1 VAEIIIEDRDVP
13 RATVLGGENHQV
25 ISFEAMEEAVAEA
38 LTRNLKK
45 NKMAIVSVPSIE
57 IEEIEKSKTP
67 KVTRDVNANDLR
79 ELRSA
84 PLTVEEK
91 LELARQRMQEQ
102 IDGMTPGEFKSF
114 RKMND

>member
-1 VAEIIIEDRDVP
+1 
-13 RATVLGGENHQV
+13 
-25 ISFEAMEEAVAEA
+25 M
-38 LTRNLKK
+38 LKK
-45 NKMAIVSVPSIE
+45 RGA
-57 IEEIEKSKTP
+57 P

-91 LELARQRMQEQ
+91 LELGRQRMQEQ

>member
-1 VAEIIIEDRDVP
+1 
-13 RATVLGGENHQV
+13 
-25 ISFEAMEEAVAEA
+25 M
-38 LTRNLKK
+38 LKK
-45 NKMAIVSVPSIE
+45 NVEPGNVCRVCG
-57 IEEIEKSKTP
+57 KTIFLRTHGILWCGYCGTRLNP
-67 KVTRDVNANDLR
+67 LPETRDVNANDLR

-91 LELARQRMQEQ
+91 LELGRQRMQEQ